1 MEWLPHTWRTNL
13 LLRAILTLPKH
24 RFNYLNDELLV
35 LQQWHEYS
43 RQSPFRPEWGERER
57 DSVTLTES
65 TFILLFIFIPHN
77 YLLHYMEELCE
88 AGFSVITA
96 LVFVYQANTMSAN
109 SLLMHAVPL
118 TFREEVRED
127 TSTHNP
133 PWARGSL
140 LFCFFDT

>member
-1 MEWLPHTWRTNL
+1 M
-13 LLRAILTLPKH
+13 
-24 RFNYLNDELLV
+24 
-35 LQQWHEYS
+35 
-43 RQSPFRPEWGERER
+43 
-57 DSVTLTES
+57 TLTES

-118 TFREEVRED
+118 TFREEARED

-133 PWARGSL
+133 P
-140 LFCFFDT
+140 